1 MRYFEFIAE
10 TPYLGAKTTD
20 YYAFEDNITTEEL
33 EQIAEELKVQNA
45 ESYEYMVTGWDDD
58 EYEDE
63 DERQEALDEYY
74 ADCCCTYEEITK
86 EEYEEVV

>member
-1 MRYFEFIAE
+1 MRYFKFIAE
-10 TPYLGAKTTD
+10 TPYLGTESID

-33 EQIAEELKVQNA
+33 EQIAEELEIQNA
-45 ESYEYMVTGWDDD
+45 ESFKYMVTGWNDD

-63 DERQEALDEYY
+63 DERQAALDEYY
-74 ADCCCTYEEITK
+74 TDCYCIYEEITK

>member
-10 TPYLGAKTTD
+10 TPYLGTKSTD
-20 YYAFEDNITTEEL
+20 YYAFEDNITIEEL
-33 EQIAEELKVQNA
+33 EQLAEELKVQNA
-45 ESYEYMVTGWDDD
+45 ESFEYMVTGWNDD

-86 EEYEEVV
+86 EEYEEEM